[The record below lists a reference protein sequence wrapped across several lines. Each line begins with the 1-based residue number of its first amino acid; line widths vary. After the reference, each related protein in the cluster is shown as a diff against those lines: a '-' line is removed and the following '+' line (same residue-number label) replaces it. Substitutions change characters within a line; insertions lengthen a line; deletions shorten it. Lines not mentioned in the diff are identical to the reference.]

1 MPARHAVL
9 LTPLECAVPICIPI
23 GILNAPVTPLESA
36 LASPSQITENT
47 ATLSLVESA
56 LTSFPPVNSLEWAL
70 TKNTVG
76 GVPPCGC
83 QSAVLFARFFRSLH
97 QERFTTLFYSE
108 GSALFLKT
116 AGSHPSS
123 QILFSLRALPPVALR
138 PCPPT
143 RFSPL
148 LTSLLPYFLTSLL
161 HYFLTSLLPYLSP
174 VQSLRFHPGEK

>member
-23 GILNAPVTPLESA
+23 GILNAPVTPLKSA
-36 LASPSQITENT
+36 LASPSQTTENT
-47 ATLSLVESA
+47 ATLSLVDSA
-56 LTSFPPVNSLEWAL
+56 LTSFPPVNSLECAL
-70 TKNTVG
+70 TKNTG
-76 GVPPCGC
+76 GGIPPCGC

-123 QILFSLRALPPVALR
+123 QILFSLRACRLAPLPPTQLSA
-138 PCPPT
+138 
-143 RFSPL
+143 
-148 LTSLLPYFLTSLL
+148 LL